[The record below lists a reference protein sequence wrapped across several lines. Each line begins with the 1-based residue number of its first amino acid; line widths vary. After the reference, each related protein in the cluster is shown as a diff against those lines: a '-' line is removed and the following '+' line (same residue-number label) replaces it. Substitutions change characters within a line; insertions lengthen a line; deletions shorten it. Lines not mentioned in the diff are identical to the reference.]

1 MRPCISK
8 DMSCSLT
15 CWQTGCYCL
24 EVCYPRLILAA
35 EPCTPFQFEADLW
48 WRPVLIVL
56 HCCILLRP
64 GIFTHQHLG
73 SRPAVASCA
82 NTLVWNSRV
91 QDDPWLQSGSD
102 TVAPA
107 FPTWFSTCQSAGH
120 SLFCV
125 CTHCHKREWER
136 GIETM
141 YDGTRIYR
149 IMTSAGS
156 RMEGFQPFFFEFFW
170 YDPDLICCYDLFV
183 AWFCSYDYDMIWVY
197 IKVLAMILCGST
209 HCVFRFSFEVL
220 LGFVENVLSTSQ
232 NPVGMI

>member
-1 MRPCISK
+1 MFKTGLRTASSIFILLPLLQEMRPCISK
-8 DMSCSLT
+8 DMSCSLA

-156 RMEGFQPFFFEFFW
+156 RMEGFQPFSF
-170 YDPDLICCYDLFV
+170 
-183 AWFCSYDYDMIWVY
+183 DMIQIWFV
-197 IKVLAMILCGST
+197 VMICLWPGFA
-209 HCVFRFSFEVL
+209 VMIMIWFE
-220 LGFVENVLSTSQ
+220 S
-232 NPVGMI
+232 I